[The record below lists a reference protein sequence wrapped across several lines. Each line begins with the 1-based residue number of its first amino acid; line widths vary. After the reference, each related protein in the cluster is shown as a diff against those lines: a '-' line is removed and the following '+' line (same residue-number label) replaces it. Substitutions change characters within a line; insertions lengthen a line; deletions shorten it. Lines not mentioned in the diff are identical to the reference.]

1 MWVFTSTP
9 IHACMNIQTCTH
21 IHTCCDSTVYIEYIA
36 YTLNTQ
42 DSPTVEVVVEDG
54 LGLRDSTVEEGSTR
68 EVGPTGEGGSTGE
81 REIHAA

>member
-1 MWVFTSTP
+1 M
-9 IHACMNIQTCTH
+9 
-21 IHTCCDSTVYIEYIA
+21 

-54 LGLRDSTVEEGSTR
+54 LGLRGSTGEEGSTR
-68 EVGPTGEGGSTGE
+68 EVGSIGEVGSTGE